1 MTLKDSFNRPVSN
14 LRVSLTPNCNL
25 SCIYCH
31 REGENDPKAPL
42 SAAEIAE
49 VLRVAAGFGIRS
61 VKFTGGEPML
71 RPDLIEIIR
80 SVPAGMESSIT
91 TNGTLLAVST
101 RMTLKDSFN
110 RPVSNLRVSLTPNCN
125 LSCIY
130 CHREGENDPKAPLSA
145 AEISEVL
152 RVAAG
157 FGIRSVKFTGGEP
170 MLRPDLIEIIKSVP
184 AGMESSITTN
194 GTLLAGLAADIKQAG
209 LRRVNVSIDSL
220 NPETYKKITGT
231 DRLSDVLEGIDAA
244 IATGLTPVKLN
255 MVVLK
260 GINDHEIDDFLAYVR
275 GNRDLVLQLIELMNF
290 NDCNYHG
297 DLNGLE
303 DSLASRSK
311 QIITRRMHHRKKYC
325 LDGAEVEVVR
335 PLHNT
340 EFCAFCN
347 RLRLTSDGKLKP
359 CLLRTDNHV
368 DIRGKSGKD
377 LEDLFVEAVHRR
389 QPFYT

>member
-1 MTLKDSFNRPVSN
+1 MTLRDSFNRPISN
-14 LRVSLTPNCNL
+14 LRVSLTPKCNL

-31 REGENDPKAPL
+31 REGENEPKAPL
-42 SAAEIAE
+42 STAEIAE

-71 RPDLIEIIR
+71 RPDL
-80 SVPAGMESSIT
+80 
-91 TNGTLLAVST
+91 L
-101 RMTLKDSFN
+101 
-110 RPVSNLRVSLTPNCN
+110 
-125 LSCIY
+125 
-130 CHREGENDPKAPLSA
+130 
-145 AEISEVL
+145 
-152 RVAAG
+152 
-157 FGIRSVKFTGGEP
+157 
-170 MLRPDLIEIIKSVP
+170 EIIKSVP
-184 AGMESSITTN
+184 VGMESSVTTN
-194 GTLLAGLAADIKQAG
+194 GTLLAGLAADLKQAG

-220 NPETYKKITGT
+220 DPATYKKITGT

-244 IATGLTPVKLN
+244 VATGLTPVKLN

-260 GINDHEIDDFLAYVR
+260 GINDNEIDDFLGYVR

-290 NDCNYHG
+290 NDCDHHG

-303 DSLASRSK
+303 TSLASRSK
-311 QIITRRMHHRKKYC
+311 QIVTRRMHHRKKYC

-368 DIRGKSGKD
+368 DIRGKSGKE
-377 LEDLFVEAVHRR
+377 LEDLFIEAVRRR
-389 QPFYT
+389 QPYFT

>member
-1 MTLKDSFNRPVSN
+1 MTLKDSFHRPVSN
-14 LRVSLTPNCNL
+14 LRISLTPKCNL

-31 REGENDPKAPL
+31 REGENTTEGPL
-42 SAAEIAE
+42 KAAEIAE

-91 TNGTLLAVST
+91 TNGTLLA
-101 RMTLKDSFN
+101 
-110 RPVSNLRVSLTPNCN
+110 
-125 LSCIY
+125 
-130 CHREGENDPKAPLSA
+130 
-145 AEISEVL
+145 
-152 RVAAG
+152 
-157 FGIRSVKFTGGEP
+157 
-170 MLRPDLIEIIKSVP
+170 
-184 AGMESSITTN
+184 
-194 GTLLAGLAADIKQAG
+194 GLAFDLKQAG

-220 NPETYKKITGT
+220 DPATYRKIAGT

-260 GINDHEIDDFLAYVR
+260 GINDHEIDDFLTYVR

-290 NDCNYHG
+290 NDCDHHG

-303 DSLASRSK
+303 NSLASRSK

-368 DIRGKSGKD
+368 DIRGKSGKE
-377 LEDLFVEAVHRR
+377 LEDLFIEAVRR
-389 QPFYT
+389 REPFYT

>member
-1 MTLKDSFNRPVSN
+1 MTLKDTFNRPVSN
-14 LRVSLTPNCNL
+14 LRISLTPRCNL

-31 REGENDPKAPL
+31 REGEKAPQGPL
-42 SAAEIAE
+42 SATEIAE

-61 VKFTGGEPML
+61 VKFTGGEP
-71 RPDLIEIIR
+71 
-80 SVPAGMESSIT
+80 T
-91 TNGTLLAVST
+91 
-101 RMTLKDSFN
+101 
-110 RPVSNLRVSLTPNCN
+110 
-125 LSCIY
+125 
-130 CHREGENDPKAPLSA
+130 
-145 AEISEVL
+145 
-152 RVAAG
+152 
-157 FGIRSVKFTGGEP
+157 
-170 MLRPDLIEIIKSVP
+170 LRPDLIEIIKSVP

-194 GTLLAGLAADIKQAG
+194 GTLLAGLAADLRQAG

-220 NPETYKKITGT
+220 DPATYKKITGT

-244 IATGLTPVKLN
+244 IASGLTPVKLN

-260 GINDHEIDDFLAYVR
+260 GINDHEIDDFLTYVR

-290 NDCNYHG
+290 NDCDYHG

-303 DSLASRSK
+303 TSLASRSK
-311 QIITRRMHHRKKYC
+311 QIVTRRMHHRKKYC

-347 RLRLTSDGKLKP
+347 RLRVTSDGKLKP

-368 DIRGKSGKD
+368 DIRGKSGKE
-377 LEDLFVEAVHRR
+377 LEDLFIEAVRR
-389 QPFYT
+389 REPFYT

>member
-14 LRVSLTPNCNL
+14 LRVSLTPKCNL

-31 REGENDPKAPL
+31 REGEKAPGDPI

-49 VLRVAAGFGIRS
+49 I
-61 VKFTGGEPML
+61 
-71 RPDLIEIIR
+71 
-80 SVPAGMESSIT
+80 
-91 TNGTLLAVST
+91 
-101 RMTLKDSFN
+101 
-110 RPVSNLRVSLTPNCN
+110 
-125 LSCIY
+125 
-130 CHREGENDPKAPLSA
+130 
-145 AEISEVL
+145 L

-184 AGMESSITTN
+184 TGMESSLTTN
-194 GTLLAGLAADIKQAG
+194 GTLLAGLAADLKQAG

-220 NPETYKKITGT
+220 DPAIYKKITGT

-244 IATGLTPVKLN
+244 LATGLTPVKLN

-260 GINDHEIDDFLAYVR
+260 GINDHEIDDFLTYVR

-290 NDCNYHG
+290 NDCDHHG

-303 DSLASRSK
+303 NSLASRSK

-340 EFCAFCN
+340 EFCAYCN

-368 DIRGKSGKD
+368 DIRGKSGKE
-377 LEDLFVEAVHRR
+377 LEDLFVEAVRR
-389 QPFYT
+389 RKPFYF